1 MSTQSP
7 LFLLSDQYVLP
18 RLTIGHCRGSIE
30 HSDPHLYSSLI
41 GPLEKAS
48 FPTLF
53 IQKQFSQQEERLAQ
67 PLTCAGHMTVIFC
80 INFPFEILLLLH
92 KSPNRIQGSSKAQ
105 NTHNSQVPCSCAL
118 KSAPVWMP
126 KDQKLPVSGC
136 SSPGPH

>member
-7 LFLLSDQYVLP
+7 LFLLSDQHLLP
-18 RLTIGHCRGSIE
+18 RLTTGHCRGSIE
-30 HSDPHLYSSLI
+30 HSDPHFYSS
-41 GPLEKAS
+41 LEKAS
-48 FPTLF
+48 FPMPF

-80 INFPFEILLLLH
+80 ITFPFEILFLLH
-92 KSPNRIQGSSKAQ
+92 KSPNQIQGSSKAR

-126 KDQKLPVSGC
+126 KDPKLPVSGC